1 MRGNEPTPEYRSAP
15 ESVSIKT
22 VFHTCLPRSVSRRLF
37 YLCSFL
43 PLIVFAPIGLGAQEG
58 QEEGQEERI
67 DSPYRW
73 IPRGLRVG
81 WQAGYH
87 LADRGDLEFGQGSA
101 LAMGARFRVRVSSP
115 LSLELGA
122 VYAPANRWVVDP
134 RLETGPAV
142 VDTVSSGWLRL
153 DVGVQ
158 LGLTGSR
165 TWNGFHPY
173 ALFGGGFVIGLNEEI
188 SDTFGAQ
195 ELEPFQYKIGTAPEL
210 FTGLGVE
217 VFPGGGKIGIGF
229 EARDYLVRVKT
240 PDAFFFPDILDTIEA
255 AGAEA
260 PTDTQWGHNL
270 EFAVVLW
277 YYF

>member
-1 MRGNEPTPEYRSAP
+1 MRGNEPTPEYRSVP
-15 ESVSIKT
+15 ESVSNQT
-22 VFHTCLPRSVSRRLF
+22 AFPTRHSGPVCRRLF
-37 YLCSFL
+37 HLC
-43 PLIVFAPIGLGAQEG
+43 PLLAMALLAPLALDAQEA
-58 QEEGQEERI
+58 EEEPQEERI

-87 LADRGDLEFGQGSA
+87 LGDRGDLEFGQGSA
-101 LAMGARFRVRVSSP
+101 LATGARFRVRVSTP

-122 VYAPANRWVVDP
+122 VYAAARRWVVDP
-134 RLETGPAV
+134 QLETGPGV
-142 VDTVSSGWLRL
+142 VDTVSAGWLRL
-153 DVGVQ
+153 DAGVQ
-158 LGLTGSR
+158 LGLTGAR

-173 ALFGGGFVIGLNEEI
+173 ALFGGGFVIGVNEEI
-188 SDTFGAQ
+188 SETFGEQ

-210 FTGLGVE
+210 YTGLGVE

-229 EARDYLVRVKT
+229 EARDYLIRVKT
-240 PDAFFFPDILDTIEA
+240 PDAFFLPDILDTIEE

>member
-1 MRGNEPTPEYRSAP
+1 
-15 ESVSIKT
+15 V
-22 VFHTCLPRSVSRRLF
+22 L
-37 YLCSFL
+37 
-43 PLIVFAPIGLGAQEG
+43 APIGLEAQEA

-67 DSPYRW
+67 DSSYRW

-81 WQAGYH
+81 WLAGFH
-87 LADRGDLEFGQGSA
+87 VGDRGDLGFGQGSA
-101 LAMGARFRVRVSSP
+101 LATGARFRVRISSP

-122 VYAPANRWVVDP
+122 VYAPADRWVVDP
-134 RLETGPAV
+134 RLEAGPAV
-142 VDTVSSGWLRL
+142 VDTVSSAWLRL
-153 DVGVQ
+153 DAGIQ

-173 ALFGGGFVIGLNEEI
+173 ALFGGGFVIGMNEEI
-188 SDTFGAQ
+188 SETFGEQ

-229 EARDYLVRVKT
+229 EARDYLIRVKT
-240 PDAFFFPDILDTIEA
+240 PDAFFFSDILDTIEA

-260 PTDTQWGHNL
+260 PTDTQWGHNF

>member
-1 MRGNEPTPEYRSAP
+1 M
-15 ESVSIKT
+15 SIKT
-22 VFHTCLPRSVSRRLF
+22 FLLTCLRPPVSRRLF
-37 YLCSFL
+37 RLWSLL
-43 PLIVFAPIGLGAQEG
+43 PLIVFAPIGLEAQEA

-67 DSPYRW
+67 NSPYRW

-81 WQAGYH
+81 LYAGYH

-101 LAMGARFRVRVSSP
+101 VTTGARFRVRVSSP

-122 VYAPANRWVVDP
+122 VYAPASRWVVDP
-134 RLETGPAV
+134 RLETGPAI
-142 VDTVSSGWLRL
+142 VDTVSSSWLRL
-153 DVGVQ
+153 DAGVQ
-158 LGLTGSR
+158 LALTGSR

-188 SDTFGAQ
+188 SETFGAQ
-195 ELEPFQYKIGTAPEL
+195 ELEPFQYNIGTAPEL

-217 VFPGGGKIGIGF
+217 IFPGGGKIGIGF
-229 EARDYLVRVKT
+229 EARDYLIRVKT
-240 PDAFFFPDILDTIEA
+240 PDAFFFSDILDTIEA